1 MKLHSGQL
9 RMSQVFFSTLN
20 FGSSNG
26 IYNTVLHYNIGRVMA
41 IVDCIDGKN
50 YVNNINY
57 KYTVTMAMT
66 PPTVNMAD
74 TLHALNVHFARGR
87 K

>member
-26 IYNTVLHYNIGRVMA
+26 IYNTVLHYNRLWQLWIALMGR
-41 IVDCIDGKN
+41 
-50 YVNNINY
+50 
-57 KYTVTMAMT
+57 TMLT
-66 PPTVNMAD
+66 
-74 TLHALNVHFARGR
+74 TLTTSIQ
-87 K
+87 